1 MKILLPFLIALPLFA
16 NLLLAAEEA
25 VVPELDQE
33 EIIAPEGE
41 TLIGDSGL
49 DLDGLDLDGIDLD
62 STIGAEEAGGASDEN
77 FVPSIRITEDLP
89 VAFPIDI

>member
-1 MKILLPFLIALPLFA
+1 MKTSLSFLIVLLLFA

-25 VVPELDQE
+25 VVPKLDPE
-33 EIIAPEGE
+33 EIIAPENE

-49 DLDGLDLDGIDLD
+49 DLDGLDLDGNDPD
-62 STIGAEEAGGASDEN
+62 STVGAEGASNEN

>member
-49 DLDGLDLDGIDLD
+49 DLDGIDLD